1 MKTIATI
8 VTGITLA
15 LSLNATGPAF
25 AVGGSFHCDRPPMM
39 EVMEQ
44 VDGSSALQSIV
55 NQYLVRWEAR
65 YATQQCQAYA
75 DGRPYG
81 IGCMNGGCDWPA
93 ILASVPKDYFGR
105 SNVSL
110 AATVR
115 EDKRKGNGLR
125 EALAYCRS
133 VGAIK

>member
-1 MKTIATI
+1 MKTMTAT
-8 VTGITLA
+8 TGIALTLIGA
-15 LSLNATGPAF
+15 APAF

-65 YATQQCQAYA
+65 NATEQCQAYA
-75 DGRPYG
+75 DGRPYD
-81 IGCMNGGCDWPA
+81 IGCMNGRRDWPA
-93 ILASVPKDYFGR
+93 ILASVPEDYFGR
-105 SNVSL
+105 SNESL

-115 EDKRKGNGLR
+115 EEKRKGNGLR